1 MEPRLKTIRSAVF
14 CTQQGFAM
22 LDADQI

>member
-1 MEPRLKTIRSAVF
+1 MEPRLKTIRAAVF